1 MANSMAVLSRRLYRS
16 LLSSNP
22 NFSQLSMPF
31 CTSSTTTTT
40 TTNNL
45 SFREE
50 ESELDG
56 SDTHSVPNSTTS
68 SSPSSSTT
76 TSEGSSGSRVVQ
88 DRPLEN
94 GLDVGVY
101 KAILVGQVGQHPL
114 QKKLRSGREITMFS
128 MGTGGIR
135 NNRRPLQNEDP
146 REYANRCAVQWHRVS
161 VYPER
166 LGRVVMQNVV
176 PGSILYVEGNL
187 ETKVFTDP
195 ITGLVRRIRE
205 IAVRQNGRL
214 VFLGKGAN
222 DQQASSSELKG
233 LGYY

>member
-1 MANSMAVLSRRLYRS
+1 M
-16 LLSSNP
+16 
-22 NFSQLSMPF
+22 
-31 CTSSTTTTT
+31 
-40 TTNNL
+40 
-45 SFREE
+45 
-50 ESELDG
+50 
-56 SDTHSVPNSTTS
+56 
-68 SSPSSSTT
+68 
-76 TSEGSSGSRVVQ
+76 VQ

-176 PGSILYVEGNL
+176 PG
-187 ETKVFTDP
+187 
-195 ITGLVRRIRE
+195 
-205 IAVRQNGRL
+205 
-214 VFLGKGAN
+214 
-222 DQQASSSELKG
+222 
-233 LGYY
+233 